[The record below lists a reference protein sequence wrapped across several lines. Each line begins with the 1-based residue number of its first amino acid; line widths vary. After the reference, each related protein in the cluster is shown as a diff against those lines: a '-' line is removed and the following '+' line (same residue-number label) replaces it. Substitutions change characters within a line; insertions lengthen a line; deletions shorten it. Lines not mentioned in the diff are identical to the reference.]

1 MVKLIENIY
10 LQIIKTYNKFGG
22 IKMEKLLEILSDIKP
37 GVDFTKSNSIVD
49 DGLLSSMDIAR
60 LVGEIGDEFDIDIE
74 VTDLVP
80 ENFNSVNAI
89 MKMIERLEE
98 E

>member
-1 MVKLIENIY
+1 
-10 LQIIKTYNKFGG
+10 
-22 IKMEKLLEILSDIKP
+22 MEKLLEILAVIKP
-37 GVDFTKSNSIVD
+37 GIDFTKSNSIVSE
-49 DGLLSSMDIAR
+49 GLLSSMDIAR
-60 LVGEIGDEFDIDIE
+60 LVGEINDEFDVEVE

-80 ENFNSVNAI
+80 ENFNSVDAI

>member
-1 MVKLIENIY
+1 MKEL
-10 LQIIKTYNKFGG
+10 LG
-22 IKMEKLLEILSDIKP
+22 ILEAIKP
-37 GVDFTKSNSIVD
+37 GVDFENETDLIGKQILASIDIIKLVSK
-49 DGLLSSMDIAR
+49 LSDAFDI
-60 LVGEIGDEFDIDIE
+60 EIG

-80 ENFNSVNAI
+80 ENFNSVDAM

>member
-1 MVKLIENIY
+1 MEKLIE
-10 LQIIKTYNKFGG
+10 
-22 IKMEKLLEILSDIKP
+22 ILAIIKP
-37 GVDFTKSNSIVD
+37 GVDFTKSNRIVD

-60 LVGEIGDEFDIDIE
+60 LVGEIGDEFDVEIE

-80 ENFNSVNAI
+80 ENFNSVDAI

>member
-1 MVKLIENIY
+1 MVRLTENIF
-10 LQIIKTYNKFGG
+10 LQIIKIYKNSEDL
-22 IKMEKLLEILSDIKP
+22 KMEKLIEILAIIKP

-60 LVGEIGDEFDIDIE
+60 LVGEISDEFDVEIE

-80 ENFNSVNAI
+80 ENFNSVDAI

>member
-1 MVKLIENIY
+1 
-10 LQIIKTYNKFGG
+10 
-22 IKMEKLLEILSDIKP
+22 MEKLLETLSYIKP
-37 GVDFTKSNSIVD
+37 GVDFTKSNNIVD

>member
-1 MVKLIENIY
+1 
-10 LQIIKTYNKFGG
+10 
-22 IKMEKLLEILSDIKP
+22 MEKLLEILSYIKP
-37 GVDFTKSNSIVD
+37 GVDFTKSNNIVD

-80 ENFNSVNAI
+80 ENFNSINAI
-89 MKMIERLEE
+89 MQMIERLEE